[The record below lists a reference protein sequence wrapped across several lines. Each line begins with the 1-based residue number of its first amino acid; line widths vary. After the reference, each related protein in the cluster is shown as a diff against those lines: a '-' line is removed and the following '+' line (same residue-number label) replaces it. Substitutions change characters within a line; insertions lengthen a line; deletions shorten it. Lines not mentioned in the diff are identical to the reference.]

1 MVAALS
7 TGRKK
12 RIERV
17 HTIVTHSSRNAG
29 GIVLPLSFDFCSRG
43 GAGATRPMS
52 GNQGRTLGKYKLVAE
67 IARGG
72 MGIVY
77 LAMAQG
83 PGGFHKLV
91 VVKELKPDL
100 VEDPAFLAMFLD
112 EARLAARLNHP
123 NIVQTNEVGNDGNR
137 YFMAMDYLDGRTLD
151 RIRRRSAAAGAP
163 FTTHMQLKVLCEL
176 LSGLEYA
183 HKLADFDGTPLGIV
197 HRDVS
202 PQNVFVTFEGQVKI
216 VDFGIAKAAD
226 STQETRAGV
235 LKGKISYMAP
245 EQARGQ
251 KVDARADVF
260 SAGMMLWETLT
271 GKRMWQGTS
280 DLDILRALVAS
291 DLPRASTV
299 NPNVPTELDDICAKA
314 MSFDRDKRHASA
326 GALQDD
332 IELYLLGVGKAVSTR
347 EIGACVTELFR
358 DDRVKTNAVIEAHV
372 ARARAGAARDELPS
386 IDVALHAAVSGSTPV
401 DNPNTS
407 SLPIPAPPSVPGL
420 GTHPMSV
427 SAGAVV
433 HTSAS
438 PPEKRRSGMMLL
450 LPGLGIG
457 AAACG
462 VVFALMRGAHP
473 AAPVSAAAP
482 ADDVAPAQPASAAVP
497 LVAPGPELVDVEI
510 RVSPANAAIT
520 VDGATVSGNPFH
532 GKYPRGEAMH
542 RIRAVAGG
550 YLPKSTDVPFSANV
564 TLDLSLEH
572 VQPIHVIVPAPPPRP
587 APVAR
592 GNPPRPADTPTPAP
606 APTDV
611 SPQGGSKPRRP
622 IDPSNP
628 YGTE

>member
-1 MVAALS
+1 MTA
-7 TGRKK
+7 
-12 RIERV
+12 
-17 HTIVTHSSRNAG
+17 
-29 GIVLPLSFDFCSRG
+29 
-43 GAGATRPMS
+43 
-52 GNQGRTLGKYKLVAE
+52 NQGRTLGKYKLVAE

-123 NIVQTNEVGNDGNR
+123 NIVQTNEVGNEGDR

-163 FTTHMQLKVLCEL
+163 FSTHMQLKVLCEL

-183 HKLADFDGTPLGIV
+183 HKLSDFDGTPLGIV

-235 LKGKISYMAP
+235 LKGKVAYMAP

-271 GKRMWQGTS
+271 SRRMWQGAS

-299 NPNVPTELDDICAKA
+299 NPNVPRELDDICARA
-314 MSFDRDKRHASA
+314 MSHDREKRHASA

-332 IELYLLGVGKAVSTR
+332 IELYLLGVGKAVTTR

-358 DDRVKTNAVIEAHV
+358 EDRVKTNAVVEAHV
-372 ARARAGAARDELPS
+372 ARARAGAARDELPT
-386 IDVALHAAVSGSTPV
+386 IEVALHAAAGSGATPV
-401 DNPNTS
+401 DNPATAS
-407 SLPIPAPPSVPGL
+407 MAAPAPSSMPGT
-420 GTHPMSV
+420 GTQQMSV

-433 HTSAS
+433 HTNAS
-438 PPEKRRSGMMLL
+438 LPENRRSGVMLL
-450 LPGLGIG
+450 VPALAFAGL
-457 AAACG
+457 AAG
-462 VVFALMRGAHP
+462 VVFLLMRGGH
-473 AAPVSAAAP
+473 AAPVAAGPSDDAP
-482 ADDVAPAQPASAAVP
+482 APPASVAPAPIAPPAPVTTAS
-497 LVAPGPELVDVEI
+497 ELVDVEI
-510 RVSPANAAIT
+510 RVTPPGATIT
-520 VDGATVSGNPFH
+520 VDGASVSGNPFH
-532 GKYPRGEAMH
+532 GKYPRGDAMH
-542 RIRAVAGG
+542 RVRAVAGG
-550 YLPKSTDVPFSANV
+550 YVTKSTDVPFSSNV

-572 VQPIHVIVPAPPPRP
+572 VPQIHVVQVPAPTPRP
-587 APVAR
+587 APIAR
-592 GNPPRPADTPTPAP
+592 GNPPRPSDTPPAP